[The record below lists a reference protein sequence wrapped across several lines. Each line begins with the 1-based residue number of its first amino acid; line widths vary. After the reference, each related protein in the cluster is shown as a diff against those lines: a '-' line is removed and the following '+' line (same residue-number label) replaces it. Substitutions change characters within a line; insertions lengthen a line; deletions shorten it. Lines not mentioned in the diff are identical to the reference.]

1 MLKNIVFILGSC
13 ALSFSATAQT
23 TLWKSNSW
31 EGHISS
37 QGTLEQL
44 IFKGAVRDTVPFFQQ
59 MKNAGPSFYAD
70 LGQGEHVASWIPD
83 GHRSFRASICRSGMS
98 VDLPRVEGTTGFSGD
113 ARQPESCPFFNR

>member
-83 GHRSFRASICRSGMS
+83 GHRSFRASIAGVECRLTYYCLL
-98 VDLPRVEGTTGFSGD
+98 LPGTL
-113 ARQPESCPFFNR
+113 